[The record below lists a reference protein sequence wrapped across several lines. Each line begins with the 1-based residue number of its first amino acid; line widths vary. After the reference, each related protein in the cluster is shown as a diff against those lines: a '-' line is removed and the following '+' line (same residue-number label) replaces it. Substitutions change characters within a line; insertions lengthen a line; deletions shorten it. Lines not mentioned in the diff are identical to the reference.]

1 MSRTLKA
8 PELDALPVRDGG
20 PDMVHDHLS
29 LGYDE
34 NCGAC
39 AQLKN
44 DFTWARFH
52 DAVDPSLWVPA
63 PPVPISLAG

>member
-1 MSRTLKA
+1 MSRPLKT

-20 PDMVHDHLS
+20 VDQPHDHLV
-29 LGYDE
+29 LGFHE

-52 DAVDPSLWVPA
+52 DAVDASAFEPLQLVS
-63 PPVPISLAG
+63 